1 MKTLVLNLWAWV
13 LLHPAEV
20 VGGLV
25 SALGALIAAATAINP
40 KLKGPAIGWLARF
53 VDALA
58 VRTRQ
63 DAANAGWSWPLVGRS
78 IFNAALDASAPRET
92 QAPPPPSGEEVPR

>member
-1 MKTLVLNLWAWV
+1 MKTLLLNLWAWA
-13 LLHPAEV
+13 LLHPAESFAV
-20 VGGLV
+20 VLHVLV
-25 SALGALIAAATAINP
+25 ALATVVNARSKGA
-40 KLKGPAIGWLARF
+40 PASRFARF

-58 VRTRQ
+58 ARTRQ

-92 QAPPPPSGEEVPR
+92 QAPPPPGGEEVSR

>member
-20 VGGLV
+20 VAAVLPVLV
-25 SALGALIAAATAINP
+25 AIATVVNARSKGA
-40 KLKGPAIGWLARF
+40 PASWFARF

-58 VRTRQ
+58 ARTRQ

-78 IFNAALDASAPRET
+78 IFNAALDASVPRET
-92 QAPPPPSGEEVPR
+92 QTPPPPSGEEASR